1 MAPETK
7 IGLKLEEETKAIKKM
22 CEQLSDSI
30 KAEFD
35 KGIDQIDTEEM
46 KEAIDMM
53 KDLYESK
60 KFMVEACYYKQIME
74 AMEESEYG
82 EDYDWEGRM
91 GYRGQPRDSMG
102 RYTSR
107 RGRGSRRGYDGMMPE
122 EMNYPEYDRDMD
134 MQSGRMY
141 FADGGRGGRSGQ
153 GGSRGGRS
161 SGGSSGSSR
170 YGFAY
175 EQYMENRDK
184 HSKSSPE
191 ENSKRIEL
199 LNDFIED
206 LEDMAKDVV
215 KGMSPEEKQVWKIKL
230 NKLTSM

>member
-1 MAPETK
+1 MAPETR

-60 KFMVEACYYKQIME
+60 KLMIEACYYKQIME

-107 RGRGSRRGYDGMMPE
+107 RGRRGRRGYDDMMPE

-141 FADGGRGGRSGQ
+141 YSDGR
-153 GGSRGGRS
+153 
-161 SGGSSGSSR
+161 GGSSGQGSSRGISSGGSR

-175 EQYMENRDK
+175 DQYMENRDK